1 MYPLLRFAHL
11 GLACVWL
18 GCILA
23 AIIVD
28 LTLAPAGEVVRARLA
43 RFHWALAAC
52 VETPAFLG
60 VFVTGAY
67 ILSSPH
73 AAGLGFQVMVT
84 AGVLAIFLNVF
95 KVWLTYK
102 RLLAMRRSSWLTLE
116 KLSFYQSV
124 LGYLVLIGVLTATLA
139 GAATRMGV

>member
-1 MYPLLRFAHL
+1 MYSLLRFAHL

-18 GCILA
+18 GGLLA
-23 AIIVD
+23 ALIVD
-28 LTLAPAGEVVRARLA
+28 LTLAPAGEAVRARLS

-60 VFVTGAY
+60 VFLTGAY

-73 AAGLGFQVMVT
+73 TAGLGFQVMVT
-84 AGVLAIFLNVF
+84 AGVLAIFLSVF

-102 RLLAMRRSSWLTLE
+102 RLLAMRRSSWLAYE
-116 KLSFYQSV
+116 KLSYYQGI
-124 LGYLVLIGVLTATLA
+124 LGYLVLVGVLVATLA
-139 GAATRMGV
+139 GAMSRIGV